1 LAAGTEQGKHAHEE
15 HQNERGILE
24 MNKEM
29 KRAAHHAGLA
39 IAMLSAVITAGC
51 GVAQA
56 VGDGTV
62 DAAKWAFT
70 TQVKTMNVD
79 LSGRASLNADAQG
92 QSLSTVVRFYQ
103 LKDAKTF
110 AQLNYS
116 QLQSDDLN
124 LLKADLL
131 ATKDV
136 VLRPGASASLTE
148 PMNPD
153 AQVVGVAAFVR
164 DPAQN
169 GTWKLAIQKKQ
180 WKKTDP
186 VKIEVNG
193 NELVLLGA
201 DSQPVKHQA
210 PLQGP
215 PASAKPAPSAG
226 TQPAVGE
233 QG

>member
-1 LAAGTEQGKHAHEE
+1 
-15 HQNERGILE
+15 
-24 MNKEM
+24 MN
-29 KRAAHHAGLA
+29 RAAHHAGLA
-39 IAMLSAVITAGC
+39 IVILSTVTLAGC

-79 LSGRASLNADAQG
+79 LSGRASLNADVQG

-136 VLRPGASASLTE
+136 VLRPGASASLAE
-148 PMNPD
+148 PMSPD
-153 AQVVGVAAFVR
+153 AQIVGVVAFFREPVQDR
-164 DPAQN
+164 
-169 GTWKLAIQKKQ
+169 TWKLAIQKKQ

-193 NELVLLGA
+193 NELVLVGA
-201 DSQPVKHQA
+201 DSQPVKHEAPTQA
-210 PLQGP
+210 IPAS
-215 PASAKPAPSAG
+215 PASAVAPVLQSGALR
-226 TQPAVGE
+226 

>member
-1 LAAGTEQGKHAHEE
+1 MNVMMKSAA
-15 HQNERGILE
+15 R
-24 MNKEM
+24 
-29 KRAAHHAGLA
+29 RASLA
-39 IAMLSAVITAGC
+39 IAILSAVSTAGC

-79 LSGRASLNADAQG
+79 LTGRASLNADAVG

-110 AQLNYS
+110 AELNYA

-136 VLRPGASASLTE
+136 VLRPGASASLAQ

-153 AQVVGVAAFVR
+153 AQVVGVVAFFREPV
-164 DPAQN
+164 Q
-169 GTWKLAIQKKQ
+169 GKEWKLAIQKKQ

-186 VKIEVNG
+186 VKIEVSG
-193 NELVLLGA
+193 NELVLLGG
-201 DSQPVKHQA
+201 DSQPVKHEA
-210 PLQGP
+210 PQHALP
-215 PASAKPAPSAG
+215 ARHAPASARDQPTVDPS
-226 TQPAVGE
+226 

>member
-1 LAAGTEQGKHAHEE
+1 
-15 HQNERGILE
+15 
-24 MNKEM
+24 MNKKM
-29 KRAAHHAGLA
+29 TYAAHRATLA
-39 IAMLSAVITAGC
+39 IAILGAVVTAGC

-56 VGDGTV
+56 VGDSTV

-70 TQVKTMNVD
+70 TQVKTMSVD
-79 LSGRASLNADAQG
+79 LSGRASINSDVQG

-110 AQLNYS
+110 AQLTYL

-124 LLKADLL
+124 LLKVDLL

-136 VLRPGASASLTE
+136 VLRPGANASLAE

-153 AQVVGVAAFVR
+153 AQVVGVVAFFREPVQDR
-164 DPAQN
+164 V
-169 GTWKLAIQKKQ
+169 WKLAVPKKQ

-193 NELVLLGA
+193 NELVLVGA
-201 DSQPVKHQA
+201 ESQSVKHEAPQQA
-210 PLQGP
+210 VPAN
-215 PASAKPAPSAG
+215 PASAPGMQSGDRK
-226 TQPAVGE
+226 

>member
-1 LAAGTEQGKHAHEE
+1 
-15 HQNERGILE
+15 
-24 MNKEM
+24 M
-29 KRAAHHAGLA
+29 KRTTHRAGLA
-39 IAMLSAVITAGC
+39 ITILAAVVTAGC

-56 VGDGTV
+56 VGDSTV
-62 DAAKWAFT
+62 AAAKWVFT

-79 LSGRASLNADAQG
+79 IKGRSSINADAQG

-103 LKDAKTF
+103 LKDANTF
-110 AQLNYS
+110 AQLSYV

-136 VLRPGASASLTE
+136 VLRPDASASLVE

-153 AQVVGVAAFVR
+153 AQVVGVVAFFREPVQAR
-164 DPAQN
+164 V
-169 GTWKLAIQKKQ
+169 WKLAIPKKQ
-180 WKKTDP
+180 WKQTDP

-193 NELVLLGA
+193 NELVLVGT
-201 DSQPVKHQA
+201 DSQPVKHEAPQQA
-210 PLQGP
+210 V
-215 PASAKPAPSAG
+215 PASPASS
-226 TQPAVGE
+226 PATHK